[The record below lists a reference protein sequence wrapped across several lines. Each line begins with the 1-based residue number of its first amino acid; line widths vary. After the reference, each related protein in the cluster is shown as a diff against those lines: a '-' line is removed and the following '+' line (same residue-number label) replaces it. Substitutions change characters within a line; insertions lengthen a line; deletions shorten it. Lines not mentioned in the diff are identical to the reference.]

1 MPKCLWALCKQLLG
15 KLGGGYPCGLGL
27 GSLKLRPVERLADA
41 LVAFGVLHG
50 ETALAQ
56 GLGEVFAPA
65 LPAYDDDAAAWRQ
78 VAPNGQGEGGFAV
91 VAVLRGVDVG
101 EALLAQGLG
110 GLAANSDVGNGCFGF
125 AEIRFAH
132 FQAAYMGG
140 GDFYGGGADPK
151 QGLGGGDDLGQ
162 PEKGFGEGGDAD
174 GGKGDGLPAC
184 GGAGGDVGGEAV
196 FGADKEDGGHGGL
209 IGIGRLFQAAYR
221 GLFIGL

>member
-1 MPKCLWALCKQLLG
+1 MPKCLWTLCKQLLG
-15 KLGGGYPCGLGL
+15 KLGGSYPCGLGL
-27 GSLKLRPVERLADA
+27 GSLKCVPVERLADA

-50 ETALAQ
+50 KTALAQ

-65 LPAYDDDAAAWRQ
+65 LPAYDGDGAALGQR
-78 VAPNGQGEGGFAV
+78 VPNGQGEGGFAV
-91 VAVLRGVDVG
+91 VAMGWGVDID

-110 GLAANSDVGNGCFGF
+110 GLAANGDVWDFC
-125 AEIRFAH
+125 

-140 GDFYGGGADPK
+140 GDFYGGGAHPK
-151 QGLGGGDDLGQ
+151 QGLGGGDDLRQ

-184 GGAGGDVGGEAV
+184 GGADGDVGGEAV
-196 FGADKEDGGHGGL
+196 FGADKEDGGHGGVV
-209 IGIGRLFQAAYR
+209 GIGRLFQAAYR

>member
-1 MPKCLWALCKQLLG
+1 MPKCLWTLCKQLLG
-15 KLGGGYPCGLGL
+15 KLGGSYPCGLGL
-27 GSLKLRPVERLADA
+27 GSLKCVPVERLADA

-50 ETALAQ
+50 KTALAQ

-65 LPAYDDDAAAWRQ
+65 LPAYDGDGAALGQR
-78 VAPNGQGEGGFAV
+78 VPNGQGEGGFAV
-91 VAVLRGVDVG
+91 VAMGWGVDID

-110 GLAANSDVGNGCFGF
+110 GLAANGDVWDFC
-125 AEIRFAH
+125 

-140 GDFYGGGADPK
+140 GDFYGGGAHPK
-151 QGLGGGDDLGQ
+151 QGLGGGDDLRQ

-196 FGADKEDGGHGGL
+196 FGADKEDGGHGGE
-209 IGIGRLFQAAYR
+209 IGIGWLFQVAY
-221 GLFIGL
+221 

>member
-15 KLGGGYPCGLGL
+15 KLGGSYPCGLGL
-27 GSLKLRPVERLADA
+27 GSLKCVPVERLADA

-50 ETALAQ
+50 KTALAQ

-65 LPAYDDDAAAWRQ
+65 LPAYDGDGAALGQR
-78 VAPNGQGEGGFAV
+78 VPNGQGEGGFAV
-91 VAVLRGVDVG
+91 VAMGWGVDID

-110 GLAANSDVGNGCFGF
+110 GLAANGDVWYFC
-125 AEIRFAH
+125 

-140 GDFYGGGADPK
+140 GDFYGGGAHPK
-151 QGLGGGDDLGQ
+151 QGLGGGDDLRQ

-184 GGAGGDVGGEAV
+184 GGADGDVGGEAV
-196 FGADKEDGGHGGL
+196 FGADKEDGGHGG
-209 IGIGRLFQAAYR
+209 GIGWLFQAAYR

>member
-41 LVAFGVLHG
+41 LVAFGVLYG
-50 ETALAQ
+50 ESALAQ

-65 LPAYDDDAAAWRQ
+65 LPAYDGDGAALGQR
-78 VAPNGQGEGGFAV
+78 VPNGQGESGFAV

-110 GLAANSDVGNGCFGF
+110 GLAANGDVWDFC
-125 AEIRFAH
+125 

-140 GDFYGGGADPK
+140 GDFYGGGTNPK

-174 GGKGDGLPAC
+174 GRKGYGLPAC

-196 FGADKEDGGHGGL
+196 FGADKEDGGHGGVV
-209 IGIGRLFQAAYR
+209 GIGRLFQAAYR